1 MYTIIGKGF
10 GLYGYLPAVLM
21 NNSRLTLP
29 FSYRNFINLREDI
42 REFSNKIIWSKNIKE
57 AIERSQNIIFALP
70 PLEQFRF
77 ILDNKNL
84 LKDKNIFLEKPVANS
99 PKNSFVLLELLK
111 NENIKFCVNYSFIFL
126 EWFNKFK
133 KEISN
138 LDTKDQVFVNWFFYS
153 HHLKNNISNWKSQKD
168 LGGGIIRFYGIHLIA
183 LFSYLKY
190 DNCKLVNLSDNKVN
204 FNLIGKNRPEVNI
217 KIKINS
223 RENKFSIRLFRNK
236 IYNEEIIID
245 YKDPFDN
252 PQNDLSETLDRRVD
266 QLRNY
271 IYNKKNIKY
280 DYKNYFNVIKL
291 WQKIECTTI
300 GKC

>member
-29 FSYRNFINLREDI
+29 FSYRNFVNLRDDI

-84 LKDKNIFLEKPVANS
+84 LKHKNIFLEKPVANS

-111 NENIKFCVNYSFIFL
+111 NENIKFCINYSFIFL
-126 EWFNKFK
+126 EWFNKLK
-133 KEISN
+133 KETSN
-138 LDTKDQVFVNWFFYS
+138 LNKNDQVFVNWSFYS
-153 HHLKNNISNWKSQKD
+153 HHLKNNISNWKSRKD

-183 LFSYLKY
+183 LFSYLNY

-236 IYNEEIIID
+236 IYNEEIID

-252 PQNDLSETLDRRVD
+252 PKNELSEILDRRVD

-271 IYNKKNIKY
+271 IYNKKIIKY
-280 DYKNYFNVIKL
+280 DYKNYFKVIKL
-291 WQKIECTTI
+291 WEKIEFTSV